1 MQLGFRVS
9 CPTEARTPFRWMR
22 LPVSPYES
30 GDDLDGILRT
40 PFIWQRKRFAP
51 LILPDT
57 SAGEEPCPSLADLAA
72 LGNVYVEDS
81 QTAAAAARRRERK
94 QAAVAK
100 KQAGQPSAHANKV
113 DPSSGNADT
122 AISSSSNNG
131 RDEGSISVPTGS
143 SSVGGAGNSEK
154 TDGLVPNHGTSSGSS
169 SASGQGSKKS
179 GFFSELFG
187 SNKM

>member
-1 MQLGFRVS
+1 VISKDKPVSEDVVQLGFRVS

-72 LGNVYVEDS
+72 HGNVYVEDS

-94 QAAVAK
+94 EAA
-100 KQAGQPSAHANKV
+100 GANK
-113 DPSSGNADT
+113 
-122 AISSSSNNG
+122 
-131 RDEGSISVPTGS
+131 
-143 SSVGGAGNSEK
+143 
-154 TDGLVPNHGTSSGSS
+154 
-169 SASGQGSKKS
+169 
-179 GFFSELFG
+179 
-187 SNKM
+187 